1 VQTIRINNLVKCYA
15 DLCAVDNLS
24 FEVQAGE
31 IFGLLGPNGAGKTST
46 IRMIMDIIRPDSGS
60 IEIMGQPPSLRTME
74 RIGYMPEERG
84 LYPDLKLLECLVY
97 LAELKGMPRSRARAR
112 ALDLL
117 RRVDLS
123 GYAGQKVR
131 ALSKGMQQKVQFIV
145 TIMHEPELVILD
157 EPFQG
162 LDPVNTELIKA
173 MIVELKHQN
182 VSVVMSS
189 HLMNQVEQMCDRI
202 LLVDH
207 GQAKLY
213 GPLHE
218 IKARYGRRTVLVEL
232 SNGELFPGHLQGVL
246 RVTRSGNQYE
256 IVLAEDGSPASV
268 LEQLV
273 AARAPIAR
281 FEIGSMPLDQIFI
294 SVVAEHG
301 KTSSVPADKEHRA

>member
-1 VQTIRINNLVKCYA
+1 METIHISNLRKCYA

-24 FEVQAGE
+24 FEVQRGE

-46 IRMIMDIIRPDSGS
+46 IRMIMDIIRPDSGT
-60 IEIMGQPPSLRTME
+60 IRIMGQPPSLRTME

-97 LAELKGMPRSRARAR
+97 LAELKGMSRARAR
-112 ALDLL
+112 ERALHLL
-117 RRVDLS
+117 RRVELA

-131 ALSKGMQQKVQFIV
+131 ALSRGMQQKVQFIV
-145 TIMHEPELVILD
+145 TIVHEPELVILD

-173 MIVELKHQN
+173 MIIELRHQN
-182 VSVVMSS
+182 VSVMMSS

-207 GQAKLY
+207 GQTKLY
-213 GPLHE
+213 GPLQE
-218 IKARYGRRTVLVEL
+218 IKARYGKRTVLVDL
-232 SNGELFPGHLQGVL
+232 TDGEGFPAQLGGVVS
-246 RVTRSGNQYE
+246 VTRSGNQYE
-256 IVLAEDGSPASV
+256 IVLSADGTPASV

-273 AARAPIAR
+273 AAKAPIAR
-281 FEIGSMPLDQIFI
+281 YEVGSMPLDQIFI
-294 SVVAEHG
+294 SVVSENSLA
-301 KTSSVPADKEHRA
+301 SIVPISKEPAV